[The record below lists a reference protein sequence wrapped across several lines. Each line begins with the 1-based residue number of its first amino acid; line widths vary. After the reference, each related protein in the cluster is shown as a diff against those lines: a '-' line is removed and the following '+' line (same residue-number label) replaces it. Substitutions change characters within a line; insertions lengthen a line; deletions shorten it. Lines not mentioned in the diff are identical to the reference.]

1 VRRINRPINRIRTL
15 MDTPNSPQPDLQDTT
30 QTERRLAALGMS
42 AEAAKAYAAFH
53 SGIRWPRPSDF

>member
-1 VRRINRPINRIRTL
+1 
-15 MDTPNSPQPDLQDTT
+15 MDAPNTPQPDLQDTT

-42 AEAAKAYAAFH
+42 AEAAKTYAAFH

>member
-1 VRRINRPINRIRTL
+1 
-15 MDTPNSPQPDLQDTT
+15 MDAPKPPQPDVQDTT

-53 SGIRWPRPSDF
+53 TGITWPRPSDF